1 MKILI
6 IQPWIKAGGSE
17 GVSACLAFHLG
28 QKGHQVELAALF
40 TDFRGVSPK
49 ARQVKYI
56 TPGRKIARLCQKN
69 QLFFLLFGPLV
80 LFCLVFKNSDKKTV
94 LQPHNLPS
102 YWVAVLV
109 GWFKKIPVVWLCSEP
124 PAKVKIKEQGF
135 LKALAWA
142 VAASTLDKSFVKMI
156 DKIIVFSS
164 KSQKWVKK
172 RYGKEA
178 VIVNAPPDFEFFSRG
193 KIKRKGNKFV
203 LLTVGKLY
211 EIKNQIVCL
220 EALKLVESKI
230 PEAILFVVGRG
241 ANEQILKAKSK
252 ALGLQKKVKFLGFV
266 SSKGLRDLYWS
277 ADINLF
283 PAFKQSWGLTP
294 LEALSAKTISIV
306 SDEAG
311 VGELLEKEKI
321 GLVCPARPQA
331 FAKHIWQVYQNKN
344 RFEKMAEKGYLWLKK
359 NMNWQKFTEE
369 VLEVIKNQ

>member
-1 MKILI
+1 
-6 IQPWIKAGGSE
+6 
-17 GVSACLAFHLG
+17 
-28 QKGHQVELAALF
+28 
-40 TDFRGVSPK
+40 
-49 ARQVKYI
+49 
-56 TPGRKIARLCQKN
+56 
-69 QLFFLLFGPLV
+69 LLFGPLV

-102 YWVAVLV
+102 YWAAVLV

-142 VAASTLDKSFVKMI
+142 VAASPLDKFFVKMV

-172 RYGKEA
+172 RYGREA
-178 VIVNAPPDFEFFSRG
+178 VIVNAPPDFEFFSQG
-193 KIKRKGNKFV
+193 KKEQKGSLKGKFV

-230 PEAILFVVGRG
+230 PEAILLVVGRG
-241 ANEQILKAKSK
+241 AKEQILKAKAK

-266 SSKGLRDLYWS
+266 SSQGLRDFYWS

-294 LEALSAKTISIV
+294 LEALSCKTASVV

-321 GLVCPARPQA
+321 GLVCPARPPA
-331 FAKHIWQVYQNKN
+331 FAKHILQVYQDKK
-344 RFEKMAEKGYLWLKK
+344 RFDKMAEKGYLWVKK
-359 NMNWQKFTEE
+359 NMGWEKFAEK
-369 VLEVIKNQ
+369 VLEVIVS